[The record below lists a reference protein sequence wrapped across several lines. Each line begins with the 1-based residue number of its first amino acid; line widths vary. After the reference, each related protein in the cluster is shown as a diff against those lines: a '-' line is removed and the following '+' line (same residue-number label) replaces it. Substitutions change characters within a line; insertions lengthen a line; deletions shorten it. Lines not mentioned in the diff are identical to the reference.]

1 MPQEALNHPDAAGA
15 PWRPAGAGG
24 LVWPALALG
33 ITALVVLPVAAV
45 VWIALHP
52 AENIWPHMVATT
64 LPRYL
69 ANTAVLATGVA
80 VLTAGAGT
88 GAAWLVTMYRFPGS
102 RWIEWALFLPL
113 AVPAYVGAYAVT
125 GFLDYA
131 GPVQTALR
139 AAFGWTSAQD
149 YWFPAIRS
157 RTGAVLVL
165 SAALYPY
172 VYLLARAA
180 FREQSAGSFE
190 VARALG
196 AGPWGTFLRVAL
208 PLARPAI
215 VIGVALAVME
225 TVNDYGVVSYF
236 AVQTLTTGI
245 FNVWLVS
252 ANPGGAAQLAC
263 VVLVVMAAL
272 MAVERRSRR
281 RARFFGQS
289 RGGRPVVPQRLT
301 GLRGWLAAGLC
312 LLPVLAGFA
321 LPVGVM
327 LAIAL
332 GSPEGWVNPG
342 LLRALWNTVVVG
354 GLAALAAVGLAI
366 VMVFGLRQGR
376 GRMLR
381 VLMPVTTLGYALPG
395 AVLAVGLLVP
405 LAAVDQRLAD
415 AIAAAT
421 GRDPGLL
428 MTGTAFAIGLAYVV
442 RFFALA
448 EGAAE
453 AAFQRVP
460 PSLTYA
466 ARSLGETAGGA
477 LRRVHLPIMR
487 GSVLTALL
495 LVFVDC
501 AKELPATL
509 LLRPFNYETLATR
522 AHEKASL
529 ENLRDAAPAAL
540 MIVAVGLVAVV
551 LIAGAQGRMAGGR
564 AA

>member
-1 MPQEALNHPDAAGA
+1 MAG
-15 PWRPAGAGG
+15 GAGEQG
-24 LVWPALALG
+24 IGAAAAPSGRGAVRALWPAVALAVA
-33 ITALVVLPVAAV
+33 ALVVLPVAAV

-52 AENIWPHMVATT
+52 AGNIWPHLVATT

-69 ANTAVLATGVA
+69 ANTAYLALGVA
-80 VLTAGAGT
+80 ILTAACGT

-102 RWIEWALFLPL
+102 SWIEWALFLPL

-125 GFLDYA
+125 DFLDYA
-131 GPVQTALR
+131 GPVQSGLR
-139 AAFGWTSAQD
+139 GVFGWTSAQD
-149 YWFPAIRS
+149 YWFPQIRS
-157 RTGAVLVL
+157 RGGAVLVL

-180 FREQSAGSFE
+180 FREQAAGSFE

-215 VIGVALAVME
+215 AIGVALAVME

-252 ANPGGAAQLAC
+252 ADPGGAAQLAC
-263 VVLVVMAAL
+263 VVLAVMIL
-272 MAVERRSRR
+272 LLAVERRGRR
-281 RARFFGQS
+281 RARFFSQP
-289 RGGRPVVPQRLT
+289 RGGRPVTPQRLT
-301 GLRGWLAAGLC
+301 GARGWIAAVLC
-312 LLPVLAGFA
+312 IVPVLAGFV
-321 LPVGVM
+321 LPAGVM
-327 LAIAL
+327 LAIAA
-332 GSPEGWVNPG
+332 GNPAGWLNPG
-342 LLRALWNTVVVG
+342 LLSALWNTIAVG
-354 GLAALAAVGLAI
+354 GMAALASVGLAV
-366 VMVFGLRQGR
+366 VMVYGVRQGGTR
-376 GRMLR
+376 ALR
-381 VLMPVTTLGYALPG
+381 LLLPVTTLGYAVPG
-395 AVLAVGLLVP
+395 AVLAVGLLIP
-405 LAAVDQRLAD
+405 LAALDHRIAD

-421 GRDPGLL
+421 GRDPGLIL
-428 MTGTAFAIGLAYVV
+428 TGTAFAIALAYVV

-448 EGAAE
+448 QGAAE
-453 AAFQRVP
+453 TAFQRVP
-460 PSLTYA
+460 PSLSYA
-466 ARSLGETAGGA
+466 ARSLGETAGGT

-540 MIVAVGLVAVV
+540 LVVAVGLIAVAI
-551 LIAGAQGRMAGGR
+551 LGGAQGRRALARAG
-564 AA
+564 